1 MSIGNNNASWCNGS
15 TTVFG
20 AVCLGSNPSE
30 ASIKKPQLSGF
41 FFIPMVVFATI
52 F

>member
-1 MSIGNNNASWCNGS
+1 
-15 TTVFG
+15 
-20 AVCLGSNPSE
+20 LNPSE

-41 FFIPMVVFATI
+41 FFIPMLVFATI